1 MKRHP
6 QILDRKHTALLI
18 VDVQEKINAVMMHG
32 KLVVDSILKLIKA
45 CQTLNVPIF
54 ITEQYPK
61 GLGPTE
67 PQILQALQGQSPL
80 QKITFSCCGS
90 QELLEQINSQKIKQV
105 IVTGI
110 ESHVC
115 VQQTALDLLA
125 QEIQVHIP
133 KDAVSSRKELDYQT
147 AMERMSNAG
156 VVLTSVEAAL
166 FELLQEAGTPEF
178 KEVVKLIK

>member
-1 MKRHP
+1 M
-6 QILDRKHTALLI
+6 
-18 VDVQEKINAVMMHG
+18 
-32 KLVVDSILKLIKA
+32 
-45 CQTLNVPIF
+45 
-54 ITEQYPK
+54 
-61 GLGPTE
+61 
-67 PQILQALQGQSPL
+67 PL
-80 QKITFSCCGS
+80 QKMTFSCCGS

-147 AMERMSNAG
+147 ALERMSSAG

-178 KEVVKLIK
+178 KKITKLIK

>member
-18 VDVQEKINAVMMHG
+18 VDVQDKINAVMMHG
-32 KLVVDSILKLIKA
+32 DLVVDNILKLIKA
-45 CQTLNVPIF
+45 CQILNVPIF

-80 QKITFSCCGS
+80 QKMTFSCCGS
-90 QELLEQINSQKIKQV
+90 QELLEQIKSQKIKQV

-147 AMERMSNAG
+147 ALARMSNAG

-178 KEVVKLIK
+178 KKITKLII